1 MSILRM
7 HVEEVSSVTSAVRI
21 VAYNG
26 AVFGL

>member
-1 MSILRM
+1 M